1 MTPSQAA
8 ATPIVAR
15 NAGRRVV
22 AISCDQSLNRDASP
36 TPTTVRFS
44 HGRRRFWLSGILG
57 IARQSHNI
65 VPCRDGSGL
74 EARLRRREVDLAC
87 PPWLL
92 SGQSRSEE
100 HTSELQSPCNLV
112 CRLLLE
118 KKKRTRPRLHRS
130 NTPRP
135 SAHPR

>member
-44 HGRRRFWLSGILG
+44 HGRRRFWPSGILG
-57 IARQSHNI
+57 IARQSQNI

-74 EARLRRREVDLAC
+74 EVTAMGDPALLGDWERF
-87 PPWLL
+87 WLDCTWL
-92 SGQSRSEE
+92 D
-100 HTSELQSPCNLV
+100 
-112 CRLLLE
+112 
-118 KKKRTRPRLHRS
+118 PRDTAAGS
-130 NTPRP
+130 T
-135 SAHPR
+135 